1 MGHIFRKRGE
11 SARCWKEGEP
21 PPCEPPAYR
30 GRAATGCEAALPR
43 VSSTSVAAR
52 APPSAT
58 GEEELLPSLLLQD
71 QVPGPGLWAA
81 AGLEPVTAALRA
93 VEPGAGPSGFAA
105 GDGDGRA

>member
-1 MGHIFRKRGE
+1 MGHSNRRRSLKESRLYGASVWVESMGHIFRKRGE

-21 PPCEPPAYR
+21 PPCEPPACR

-58 GEEELLPSLLLQD
+58 GEVELLPSLLLLD
-71 QVPGPGLWAA
+71 QIK
-81 AGLEPVTAALRA
+81 
-93 VEPGAGPSGFAA
+93 
-105 GDGDGRA
+105 